1 MESNIKIQQTK
12 ADILTYL
19 KRLDADKYM
28 NISNML
34 ANETSTNRL
43 IDDIF
48 DRMLVDQKIPLPDL
62 VNEVEI
68 SLM

>member
-34 ANETSTNRL
+34 ANQTSTNRL